1 MPIDPASLE
10 EARATAQATI
20 DGATAELRALSLDIH
35 DHPELAYEETH
46 AHEVLTEFLAERGF
60 TVERS
65 AYGVDTAF
73 RAVAG
78 SGGPTIAVLCEYDAL
93 PGIGHA
99 CGHNLIAT
107 AGIAT
112 GLALESV
119 LGEGNGTVVVLGTPA
134 EERGGG
140 KIDLIDAGAFADVD
154 AAMML
159 HPSGGI
165 GAGKVR
171 TRGRPNAIQ
180 SVFVTYRGR
189 NAHAA
194 GRPWDGLNA
203 LDGLIH
209 AFNGISLLRQQMR
222 PTARVHGIITDG
234 GQAPNII
241 PDETRAHFYVREI
254 SLPRLDELR
263 PRVHACFEAAALA
276 TGTEL
281 EARWQGHVYS
291 DMLSSSPLAES
302 YEEHAAALGM
312 EVDPEPRLGGGSTDM
327 GNVTYVVPG
336 IHPSFGIE
344 SEAANHTAGFTAAAA
359 TEAAHEETLR
369 AAKAL
374 ALTALDLYSDA
385 PKIAAARAELAERL
399 EDPHE
404 DDD

>member
-1 MPIDPASLE
+1 MPIDPGSLE
-10 EARATAQATI
+10 EARATALAAIDSAAT
-20 DGATAELRALSLDIH
+20 DLRGLSLDIH
-35 DHPELAYEETH
+35 EHPELAYEETH
-46 AHEVLTEFLAERGF
+46 AHAAVADFLEQRRF
-60 TVERS
+60 SVERS

-107 AGIAT
+107 AGVAT
-112 GLALESV
+112 GLALEAA

-180 SVFVTYRGR
+180 SVFVTYQGR

-203 LDGLIH
+203 LDALIH

-234 GQAPNII
+234 GKAPNII
-241 PDETRAHFYVREI
+241 PDETGAHFYVREI
-254 SLPRLDELR
+254 SMPRLDELR
-263 PRVHACFEAAALA
+263 PRVQACFEAAAMA

-302 YEEHAAALGM
+302 YEEHAATLGM
-312 EVDPEPRLGGGSTDM
+312 DVDPEPRLGGGSTDM

-344 SEAANHTAGFTAAAA
+344 ADAANHTAGFTDAAA
-359 TEAAHEETLR
+359 TESAHAETLR

-374 ALTALDLYSDA
+374 ALTALDLYSDEA
-385 PKIAAARAELAERL
+385 KIAAAKAELADRL

>member
-10 EARATAQATI
+10 EARATALSTI
-20 DGATAELRALSLDIH
+20 DGVSAELRAISLDIH
-35 DHPELAYEETH
+35 EHPELAYEETH
-46 AHEVLTEFLAERGF
+46 AHEALTRFLEERGF
-60 TVERS
+60 AVERS
-65 AYGVDTAF
+65 AFGVETAF

-78 SGGPTIAVLCEYDAL
+78 SGGPTVAVLCEYDAL

-107 AGIAT
+107 AGLAT
-112 GLALESV
+112 GLALEAA

-140 KIDLIDAGAFADVD
+140 KIDLIDAGAFAEVD

-203 LDGLIH
+203 LDAMIH

-241 PDETRAHFYVREI
+241 PDETRAHFYVREL

-263 PRVHACFEAAALA
+263 PRVHACFEAAAQ
-276 TGTEL
+276 
-281 EARWQGHVYS
+281 QGHVYS
-291 DMLSSSPLAES
+291 DMLSSTPLAES

-312 EVDPEPRLGGGSTDM
+312 DVDPEPRLGGGSTDM

-344 SEAANHTAGFTAAAA
+344 AEAANHTPGFTAAAA
-359 TEAAHEETLR
+359 TESAHEETLR

-374 ALTALDLYSDA
+374 ALTALDLYSDEA
-385 PKIAAARAELAERL
+385 KIAAAKSELADRL
-399 EDPHE
+399 EHPEE
-404 DDD
+404 DDE